1 MSATKTAPQTERKD
15 KFVELPT
22 RMILTGAGLSLFQK
36 AGTPI
41 KRVLNRDGIQ
51 REGLES
57 AKFNAGTIQKMVMN
71 SYIEEIFAPVPDLL
85 SRRYH
90 VISTNNLIVYA
101 ILYKK
106 LSPSLAKTMFE
117 TNVVR
122 EFNRKNPK
130 NSIVD
135 LKQIPTQTAEALVK
149 AKADHFKKLEAEL
162 QKGVSELIMS
172 NPALTD
178 EDRQS
183 MVLSLP
189 KFLAWIDTRIW
200 YLYYVIYMAGYR
212 EQMFR
217 VFTKMLA
224 QYLDH
229 TRIATHLSN
238 LLMEFVQNAE
248 KAHFERIIVK
258 NGFAPRDQVDKFL
271 RDRNNRNLVI
281 TTAAK
286 SRTMLDLSWNMN
298 PERMSVGQQY
308 RIQISISNFGIIDD
322 RVRDGL
328 AKKMKT
334 NVDGIK
340 ISDFYDG
347 GGGDDTDKLGAGLG
361 LLYNS
366 YLEDICKNEGIQ
378 YRCNIYPEP
387 AKEKTTVRIEISL

>member
-1 MSATKTAPQTERKD
+1 MDGLKTAPQTERKD
-15 KFVELPT
+15 RFVELPT
-22 RMILTGAGLSLFQK
+22 RMILTGSGLALLRK
-36 AGTPI
+36 AGTPVV
-41 KRVLNRDGIQ
+41 RVLNRDGIQ

-57 AKFNAGTIQKMVMN
+57 PRFNAGTIQKMVMN

-130 NSIVD
+130 NSIVE
-135 LKQIPTQTAEALVK
+135 LKQIPTQTAETLKK

-162 QKGVSELIMS
+162 QQSVSNLIRK
-172 NPALTD
+172 NPALSD
-178 EDRQS
+178 EDRRS

-200 YLYYVIYMAGYR
+200 YLYYVIYLSGYR
-212 EQMFR
+212 EQMRNVFSR
-217 VFTKMLA
+217 VLA

-248 KAHFERIIVK
+248 KAHLERIIVK
-258 NGFAPRDQVDKFL
+258 GGFAPRNQVDKYL
-271 RDRNNRNLVI
+271 RNRENRQMVI
-281 TTAAK
+281 GAAAK
-286 SRTMLDLSWNMN
+286 ARQLLDLSWNMN

-322 RVRDGL
+322 RVRLDL

-334 NVDGIK
+334 NVDGIR
-340 ISDFYDG
+340 ISDFYT
-347 GGGDDTDKLGAGLG
+347 GGDDPEKLGAGLG

>member
-1 MSATKTAPQTERKD
+1 MSAAKPAPQTERKD

-22 RMILTGAGLSLFQK
+22 RMILTGAGLALFQK
-36 AGTPI
+36 SGTPI
-41 KRVLNRDGIQ
+41 GRVLNRDGIQ
-51 REGLES
+51 REGVES
-57 AKFNAGTIQKMVMN
+57 PRFHAGTMQKMVMN

-106 LSPSLAKTMFE
+106 LSPSLGKTMFE

-122 EFNRKNPK
+122 EFNRKNPGK
-130 NSIVD
+130 SIVD
-135 LKQIPTQTAEALVK
+135 LKQIPTATAENLVK
-149 AKADHFKKLEAEL
+149 VKAEHIKKLEAEL
-162 QKGVSELIMS
+162 HAGVAQLVM
-172 NPALTD
+172 NNTALGD
-178 EDRQS
+178 EDRRS
-183 MVLSLP
+183 MILSLP
-189 KFLAWIDTRIW
+189 KFLAWMDKRIW
-200 YLYYVIYMAGYR
+200 YLYYVIYLSGYQ
-212 EQMFR
+212 EQMRR
-217 VFTKMLA
+217 VFTRMLA

-258 NGFAPRDQVDKFL
+258 GGFARREEVDKFL
-271 RDRNNRNLVI
+271 RSRENRESVTL
-281 TTAAK
+281 AARQ
-286 SRTMLDLSWNMN
+286 SRQMLDLSWNMN
-298 PERMSVGQQY
+298 PERMTIGQQY
-308 RIQISISNFGIIDD
+308 RIQINVSNFGIIDD
-322 RVRDGL
+322 RVRMEL
-328 AKKMKT
+328 SKKMKT
-334 NVDGIK
+334 NVDGIG

-347 GGGDDTDKLGAGLG
+347 GGDPEKLGAGLG

-366 YLEDICKNEGIQ
+366 YLEDICKQEGIQ

>member
-1 MSATKTAPQTERKD
+1 MSELKTAPQTERKD

-22 RMILTGAGLSLFQK
+22 RMILTGAGLNLFHK
-36 AGTPI
+36 SGTPV
-41 KRVLNRDGIQ
+41 KRILNRDGIQ

-57 AKFNAGTIQKMVMN
+57 MRFNAGTIQKMVMN

-130 NSIVD
+130 NSIVE
-135 LKQIPTQTAEALVK
+135 LKQIPTQTAETLKK
-149 AKADHFKKLEAEL
+149 AKADHFAKLEAEL
-162 QKGVSELIMS
+162 QKGVSDLIMS
-172 NPALTD
+172 NPSLSD
-178 EDRQS
+178 EDRRS

-200 YLYYVIYMAGYR
+200 YLYYVIYLAGYR
-212 EQMFR
+212 EQIHR

-258 NGFAPRDQVDKFL
+258 NSFAPRDQVDKFL
-271 RDRNNRNLVI
+271 RDRENRQMVI
-281 TTAAK
+281 TAAAK
-286 SRTMLDLSWNMN
+286 SRTMLNLSWNMN
-298 PERMSVGQQY
+298 PERMTVGQQY

-322 RVRDGL
+322 RVRADL

-340 ISDFYDG
+340 ISDFYTG
-347 GGGDDTDKLGAGLG
+347 GEDPEKLGAGLG

>member
-1 MSATKTAPQTERKD
+1 MSALKTAPQTERKD

-36 AGTPI
+36 SGTPV

-57 AKFNAGTIQKMVMN
+57 ARFNAGTIQKMVMN

-106 LSPSLAKTMFE
+106 LSPSLATTMFE

-135 LKQIPTQTAEALVK
+135 LKQIPTQTAEALKK
-149 AKADHFKKLEAEL
+149 AKAEHFVKLEAEL
-162 QKGVSELIMS
+162 QKGVSDLIMS
-172 NPALTD
+172 NASLSD

-212 EQMFR
+212 ESMYR

-258 NGFAPRDQVDKFL
+258 NGYAPRDQVDKFL
-271 RDRNNRNLVI
+271 RDRENRQLVI

-286 SRTMLDLSWNMN
+286 SRTNLDLSWNMN

-308 RIQISISNFGIIDD
+308 RIQISISNYGIIDD
-322 RVRDGL
+322 RVRGDL

-334 NVDGIK
+334 NTDGIK
-340 ISDFYDG
+340 ISDFYTG
-347 GGGDDTDKLGAGLG
+347 GADDEDKLGAGLG